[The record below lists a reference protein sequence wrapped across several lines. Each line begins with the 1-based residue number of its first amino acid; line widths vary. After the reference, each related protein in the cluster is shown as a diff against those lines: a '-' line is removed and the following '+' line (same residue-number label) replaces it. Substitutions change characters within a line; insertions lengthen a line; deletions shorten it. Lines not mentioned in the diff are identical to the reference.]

1 MKLIKYFIFFLIA
14 LFSIV
19 LIWINCQLNAEN
31 FDKNE
36 RKNDI
41 ICQLNFI
48 EKELKENNLG
58 ERMQRIYPEGYIFSN
73 VLYGLAWSEIGIIDT
88 NYLIKQRAIKEA
100 LFAYNQINLPSSIS
114 HFDSTLVPKN
124 GIFFLGWSN
133 YLLSKILLI
142 DTTFDERKIYK
153 NIFISNSNEIVKSI
167 QLTHTTYLQSYES
180 QSWPADMFVAMASIS
195 NFNKCYSDKYSSTLI
210 NWIQD
215 VKLKLDPKTKLVP
228 HKVDYLS
235 GETIEGSRGSSM
247 SLIIRLLSDIDID
260 FAKEQYSKYLKY
272 FVTSTFGLPSIYEY
286 PNGQKGDGDID
297 SGPVILSIGFS
308 GTIVSI
314 GSHASIGNYQL
325 ADNQYKTI
333 NAFGIGRKSSNMKK
347 YLFGRIPISDE
358 FIAWSR
364 TKELNNNKNNE
375 NSFLWS
381 LKFHIYS
388 VLILALLWFIIFR
401 MI

>member
-14 LFSIV
+14 LFSIF
-19 LIWINCQLNAEN
+19 LIWINCQLHTEN

-228 HKVDYLS
+228 HKVDYLT

-297 SGPVILSIGFS
+297 SGPVILGKGFS

-364 TKELNNNKNNE
+364 TKELNNNKINE

-388 VLILALLWFIIFR
+388 VLILALLWFIFFR